1 MRLRDALELA
11 PTPRVHELD
20 VGRAGRVVRQLVGVV
35 RPEAQLVLGDAEVEV
50 PAEALAAP
58 STRTTSALSSGGTK
72 NSISICSNSRV
83 RKMKLPGVISL
94 RNDLPICAMPN
105 GGFLR
110 VVVCTFL
117 KLTKMPCA
125 VSGRRYA
132 TDASSSTGPTCV
144 LNIRLKLRASVKR
157 VLGAA
162 VRARARLGQLVGA
175 EALLAVAAVD
185 ERVGERGDVTAR
197 LPDLRRHEDRG
208 VEADDVVAQLHH
220 RAPPGV
226 LDVALEQHAERPV
239 VPGGA
244 ESAVDLG
251 RREHQAAPLREV
263 DDAIH
268 QLRVGGPGHSR
279 PGYSAGPCAAS
290 GALV

>member
-1 MRLRDALELA
+1 MPRSRYQRNRSWHQYSYHCA
-11 PTPRVHELD
+11 P
-20 VGRAGRVVRQLVGVV
+20 
-35 RPEAQLVLGDAEVEV
+35 
-50 PAEALAAP
+50 
-58 STRTTSALSSGGTK
+58 SSGGTK

-83 RKMKLPGVISL
+83 RKTKLPGVISL

-110 VVVCTFL
+110 VVVCTFG

-132 TDASSSTGPTCV
+132 TEASSSTGPTKV
-144 LNIRLKLRASVKR
+144 LNIRLNCARLGER
-157 VLGAA
+157 VLRAA
-162 VRARARLGQLVGA
+162 VRARARVGQLVGA

-185 ERVGERGDVTAR
+185 ERVGERGEVAAR
-197 LPDLRRHEDRG
+197 LPHLRRHEDGG

-226 LDVALEQHAERPV
+226 LDVALEEHAEGAV

-244 ESAVDLG
+244 EPAVDLA
-251 RREHQAAPLREV
+251 RREDQPASLRQV
-263 DDAIH
+263 DDAVH
-268 QLRVGGPGHSR
+268 QVVLGHTGGRS
-279 PGYSAGPCAAS
+279 
-290 GALV
+290 